1 MRVGVLMIEIKKTNK
16 HKNIRSPFF
25 KNFGMMFQ
33 IVGSSSVKLKA
44 QGSWMILVFLI
55 FIQPYCTEVCI
66 LALK

>member
-16 HKNIRSPFF
+16 PKNIRSPFF

-44 QGSWMILVFLI
+44 QGS
-55 FIQPYCTEVCI
+55 
-66 LALK
+66 